1 MDYPWISISTATL
14 HLAAAAA
21 DDDDER
27 RNMNLF
33 NGVERLPTSL
43 RVLVIVKTIKH

>member
-21 DDDDER
+21 DDER